1 MIRTK
6 PTSTRKA
13 KGHGPER
20 RAEILDH
27 AMRLIGEHGVQTVST
42 RQIANAVGISQPS
55 LYAYFPNRQAL
66 IEAVCVQ
73 AFERLILIMTQVAQ
87 TSTGLDRLKR
97 LGRAYLMFGFEQ
109 PDAYR
114 VGFIIETQGPF
125 DPTQIEPP
133 LLAGLRAYGLHRQ
146 ALAEH
151 LGDSRTPDEIDRL
164 AQSLWA
170 SLHGL
175 VALMIAR
182 AQFPW
187 ADREA
192 LIETH
197 LERLLTGL

>member
-1 MIRTK
+1 M
-6 PTSTRKA
+6 TSTKASSRRKA
-13 KGHGPER
+13 KGYGPER
-20 RAEILDH
+20 RAEILNH
-27 AMRLIGEHGVQTVST
+27 AMRLISEHGVQMVST

-73 AFERLILIMTQVAQ
+73 AFERLILVMTEVAQ
-87 TSTGLDRLKR
+87 TSTGLNRLKS

-114 VGFIIETQGPF
+114 VGFMIETAEPL
-125 DPTQIEPP
+125 DINQIAPP

-146 ALAEH
+146 ALADH
-151 LGDSRTPDEIDRL
+151 LGPSRTPDEIDRL

-182 AQFPW
+182 GRFPW
-187 ADREA
+187 AERDA